1 MNESCLIFNVAAH
14 MYGQIYIIFVSQP
27 LHKGNFFLLLQK
39 RTVKKPDKI
48 SPEQKEF
55 MVKLGKKLK
64 KLRLDRNKGYKPL
77 AEEMGVARNTYYA
90 IEEGRLDFQFSS
102 LYQIL
107 LYYKLHHNI
116 TLEEIFKDL

>member
-1 MNESCLIFNVAAH
+1 MGNIF
-14 MYGQIYIIFVSQP
+14 FTFT
-27 LHKGNFFLLLQK
+27 KK
-39 RTVKKPDKI
+39 TVKKPDKI

-107 LYYKLHHNI
+107 LYYKRHHNI

>member
-1 MNESCLIFNVAAH
+1 M
-14 MYGQIYIIFVSQP
+14 
-27 LHKGNFFLLLQK
+27 
-39 RTVKKPDKI
+39 KKPDKI

-64 KLRLDRNKGYKPL
+64 KLRLDQKKGYEPL

-102 LYQIL
+102 LFQIL
-107 LYYKLHHNI
+107 LYYKRRHNI
-116 TLEEIFKDL
+116 TLEELFKDL

>member
-1 MNESCLIFNVAAH
+1 M
-14 MYGQIYIIFVSQP
+14 
-27 LHKGNFFLLLQK
+27 
-39 RTVKKPDKI
+39 KKPDEI

-64 KLRLDRNKGYKPL
+64 KLRLDQNKGYKPL

-102 LYQIL
+102 LFQIL
-107 LYYKLHHNI
+107 LYYKRKHNI
-116 TLEEIFKDL
+116 TLEELFKDLWLL

>member
-1 MNESCLIFNVAAH
+1 LSCPYVWAK
-14 MYGQIYIIFVSQP
+14 IIFILQP
-27 LHKGNFFLLLQK
+27 IHLGSIFFIFTK
-39 RTVKKPDKI
+39 KTVKKPDEI

-64 KLRLDRNKGYKPL
+64 KLRLDQNKGYKPL
-77 AEEMGVARNTYYA
+77 AEEMRVARNTYYA

-107 LYYKLHHNI
+107 LYYKRHHNI

>member
-1 MNESCLIFNVAAH
+1 M
-14 MYGQIYIIFVSQP
+14 
-27 LHKGNFFLLLQK
+27 
-39 RTVKKPDKI
+39 KKPDKI

-55 MVKLGKKLK
+55 LVKLGKKLK
-64 KLRLDRNKGYKPL
+64 KLRLDQKKGYEPL

>member
-1 MNESCLIFNVAAH
+1 MFI
-14 MYGQIYIIFVSQP
+14 SQP
-27 LHKGNFFLLLQK
+27 LHMGNFFLLLQK
-39 RTVKKPDKI
+39 KTVKKPNKI

-64 KLRLDRNKGYKPL
+64 KLRLDQNKGYKPL

-107 LYYKLHHNI
+107 LYYKRHHNI